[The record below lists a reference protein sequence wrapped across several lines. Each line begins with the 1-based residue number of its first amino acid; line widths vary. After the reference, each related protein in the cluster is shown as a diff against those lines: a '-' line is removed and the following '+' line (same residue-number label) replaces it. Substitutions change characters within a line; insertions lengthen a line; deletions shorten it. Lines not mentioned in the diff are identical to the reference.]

1 MTVRLFISVEL
12 SEAWR
17 DAARAARAALER
29 QVEAPLRWVDPRL
42 MHLTLRFLGE
52 VPEEEV
58 SRLRNALD
66 GVPPVDVQLA
76 LKEAGTFG
84 PASRTAVVWLAIG
97 GDGDGLR
104 ALADRVEAAVVS
116 IDFEPEQRPF
126 RPHVTLARVDRR
138 ASGGRRRT
146 VAEAVE
152 RLPAPSP
159 SPFTA
164 HAVALV
170 RSHLGRGGP
179 RYEVL
184 SRHG

>member
-1 MTVRLFISVEL
+1 MRLFISVEL
-12 SEAWR
+12 PESWR
-17 DAARAARAALER
+17 DAARTARAALER
-29 QVEAPLRWVDPRL
+29 EVEAPLRWVDPQL

-52 VPEEEV
+52 VPEEDV
-58 SRLRNALD
+58 SRLRSALD

-76 LKEAGTFG
+76 LQEAGTFG

-116 IDFEPEQRPF
+116 AGLNPERRPF
-126 RPHVTLARVDRR
+126 RPHVTLARINRR
-138 ASGGRRRT
+138 ASGGQRRT

-152 RLPAPSP
+152 RLPAPPP

-164 HAVALV
+164 HSVALV

-184 SRHG
+184 SRHS

>member
-12 SEAWR
+12 PETWR
-17 DAARAARAALER
+17 DAARVARAALER
-29 QVEAPLRWVDPRL
+29 QVETPLRWVDPQL

-52 VPEEEV
+52 VPEEEIG
-58 SRLRNALD
+58 RLRNVLD

-97 GDGDGLR
+97 GDSDGLR
-104 ALADRVEAAVVS
+104 ALTDRVEAAVVS
-116 IDFEPEQRPF
+116 IGFESERRPF

-138 ASGGRRRT
+138 ASGGQRRT

-152 RLPAPSP
+152 QLPAPPS

-164 HAVALV
+164 HSVALV

-184 SRHG
+184 SRHR

>member
-12 SEAWR
+12 PAAWR
-17 DAARAARAALER
+17 DTARAARVALER
-29 QVEAPLRWVDPRL
+29 QVGAPLRWVDPTL

-58 SRLRNALD
+58 GRLRDALD

-116 IDFEPEQRPF
+116 LGFEPERRPF

-138 ASGGRRRT
+138 ASGAQRRT

-152 RLPAPSP
+152 RLPAPPP

-164 HAVALV
+164 RAVALV

>member
-12 SEAWR
+12 PEAWR

-76 LKEAGTFG
+76 LKQAGPNV

-104 ALADRVEAAVVS
+104 ALADRVEAVVS
-116 IDFEPEQRPF
+116 IGFEPEQRPF